1 MKEKQGGKERE
12 QQREC
17 ITQTLRED
25 RKNVWHKIEE

>member
-12 QQREC
+12 QQRES